1 MTEKQD
7 KMNVIKS
14 DATSWGRALRGL
26 VLTLTASAMVLSGC
40 DQVKRAFTSLTGAS
54 SDEAAVSRNEEAEV
68 EVGTY
73 TLKPETVELTRE
85 LIGRTRAS
93 NTAEVRPQ
101 VNGIVLERL
110 FEEGSLVEKDQVL
123 YHIDDNVY
131 RANYEKAQARYDNLG
146 LLKDRYFALKEK
158 EAASEQSYEEALYNW
173 KIAGAELDLAKLDLD
188 YCQVKAPIAGRIG
201 LSEITVGALVT
212 NGQANPLAT
221 VQQLDP
227 IYVDMNPSV
236 RTLLETVA
244 SEDGDLK
251 ETKAEFFLGAKAEL
265 ILEEGWKYPFEGKV
279 TLIDNQIQ
287 EDLGALTIRA
297 EFPNPEQVMLP
308 GMFVRAFVTEGTRE
322 NALLVPQQALFRTP
336 AGDPYVWVVD
346 QDSTADQ
353 RPVVSNRVLGNM
365 ALIDS
370 GLKAGERVVV
380 EGVQHLARGAK
391 VSAKEI
397 TNLPN
402 ATTLE
407 PALTETLKEASKSPI
422 AEGAERV
429 APTAP
434 QNQTTPSAPAPAPQN
449 QANPVAPAPAPAQ
462 TDAK

>member
-1 MTEKQD
+1 
-7 KMNVIKS
+7 MNVIRS
-14 DATSWGRALRGL
+14 NTTSLARVSRII
-26 VLTLTASAMVLSGC
+26 VLTLTTTAFALTGC
-40 DQVKRAFTSLTGAS
+40 DQATRVYSSLMGAP
-54 SDEAAVSRNEEAEV
+54 SDEVGVSRNEETVV

-110 FEEGSLVEKDQVL
+110 FEEGTLVKKDQVL

-131 RANYEKAQARYDNLG
+131 RANYEKAQARYDNLA
-146 LLKDRYFALKEK
+146 LIKDRYFALKEK
-158 EAASEQSYEEALYNW
+158 EATSEQSYEEALYNW

-188 YCQVKAPIAGRIG
+188 YCQIKAPISGRIG

-212 NGQANPLAT
+212 TGQPTALTT
-221 VQQLDP
+221 VQQVDP

-236 RTLLETVA
+236 RTLLETVSLD
-244 SEDGDLK
+244 SEDLT
-251 ETKAEFFLGAKAEL
+251 ETKAEFFMGAKAEL

-279 TLIDNQIQ
+279 TLIDNRIQ

-297 EFPNPEQVMLP
+297 EFPNPEQIMIP
-308 GMFVRAFVTEGTRE
+308 GMFVRVFLTEGTRE
-322 NALLVPQQALFRTP
+322 NALLIPQQALFRTP
-336 AGDPYVWVVD
+336 AGDPYVWVVGE
-346 QDSTADQ
+346 DSTVGQ
-353 RPVVSNRVLGNM
+353 RSVVSNRILGNM

-380 EGVQHLARGAK
+380 EGVQHLALGAK

-397 TNLPN
+397 TDLPN
-402 ATTLE
+402 TTTLE
-407 PALTETLKEASKSPI
+407 PALTETLKESSKSPV
-422 AEGAERV
+422 AEAAEHV
-429 APTAP
+429 AP
-434 QNQTTPSAPAPAPQN
+434 SAPQN
-449 QANPVAPAPAPAQ
+449 QATPTEPQNQTAEPAQ
-462 TDAK
+462 TDGK

>member
-7 KMNVIKS
+7 KMNVIRS
-14 DATSWGRALRGL
+14 NTTSLARVSRII
-26 VLTLTASAMVLSGC
+26 VLTLTTTAFALTGC
-40 DQVKRAFTSLTGAS
+40 DQAKRVYSSLMGAP
-54 SDEAAVSRNEEAEV
+54 SDEVGVSRNEETVV

-101 VNGIVLERL
+101 VNGIVQERL
-110 FEEGSLVEKDQVL
+110 FEEGTLVKKDQVL

-131 RANYEKAQARYDNLG
+131 RANYEKAQARYDNLA
-146 LLKDRYFALKEK
+146 LIKDRYFALKEK
-158 EAASEQSYEEALYNW
+158 EATSEQSYEEALYNW

-188 YCQVKAPIAGRIG
+188 YCQIKAPISGRIG

-212 NGQANPLAT
+212 TGQPTALTT
-221 VQQLDP
+221 VQQVDP

-236 RTLLETVA
+236 RTLLETVSLD
-244 SEDGDLK
+244 SEDLT
-251 ETKAEFFLGAKAEL
+251 ETKAEFFMGAKAEL

-279 TLIDNQIQ
+279 TLIDNRIQ

-297 EFPNPEQVMLP
+297 EFPNPEQIMIP
-308 GMFVRAFVTEGTRE
+308 GMFVRVFLTEGTRE
-322 NALLVPQQALFRTP
+322 NALLIPQQALFRTP
-336 AGDPYVWVVD
+336 AGDPYVWVVGE
-346 QDSTADQ
+346 DSTVGQ
-353 RPVVSNRVLGNM
+353 RSVVSNRILGNM

-380 EGVQHLARGAK
+380 EGVQHLALGAK

-397 TNLPN
+397 TDLPN
-402 ATTLE
+402 TTTLE
-407 PALTETLKEASKSPI
+407 PALTETLKESSKSPV
-422 AEGAERV
+422 AEAAEHV
-429 APTAP
+429 AP
-434 QNQTTPSAPAPAPQN
+434 SAPQN
-449 QANPVAPAPAPAQ
+449 QATPTEPQNQTAEPAQ
-462 TDAK
+462 TDGK

>member
-7 KMNVIKS
+7 KMNVIRS
-14 DATSWGRALRGL
+14 NTTSLARVSRII
-26 VLTLTASAMVLSGC
+26 VLTLTTTAFALTGC
-40 DQVKRAFTSLTGAS
+40 DQAKRVYSSLMGAP
-54 SDEAAVSRNEEAEV
+54 SDEVGVSRNEETVV

-110 FEEGSLVEKDQVL
+110 FEEGTLVKKDQVL

-131 RANYEKAQARYDNLG
+131 RANYEKAQARYDNLA
-146 LLKDRYFALKEK
+146 LIKDRYFALKEK
-158 EAASEQSYEEALYNW
+158 EATSEQSYEEALYNW

-188 YCQVKAPIAGRIG
+188 YCQIKAPISGRIG

-212 NGQANPLAT
+212 TGQPTALTT
-221 VQQLDP
+221 VQQVDP

-236 RTLLETVA
+236 RTLLETVSLD
-244 SEDGDLK
+244 SEDLT
-251 ETKAEFFLGAKAEL
+251 ETKAEFFMGAKAEL

-279 TLIDNQIQ
+279 TLIDNRIQ

-297 EFPNPEQVMLP
+297 EFPNPEQIMIP
-308 GMFVRAFVTEGTRE
+308 GMFVRVFLTEGTRE
-322 NALLVPQQALFRTP
+322 NALLIPQQALFRTP
-336 AGDPYVWVVD
+336 AGDPYVWVVGE
-346 QDSTADQ
+346 DSTVGQ
-353 RPVVSNRVLGNM
+353 RSVVSNRILGNM

-380 EGVQHLARGAK
+380 EGVQHLALGAK

-397 TNLPN
+397 TDLPN
-402 ATTLE
+402 TTTLE
-407 PALTETLKEASKSPI
+407 PALTETLKESSKSPV
-422 AEGAERV
+422 AEAAEHV
-429 APTAP
+429 AP
-434 QNQTTPSAPAPAPQN
+434 SAPQN
-449 QANPVAPAPAPAQ
+449 QATPAEPQNQTAEPAQ
-462 TDAK
+462 TDGK

>member
-1 MTEKQD
+1 
-7 KMNVIKS
+7 MNVIKS
-14 DATSWGRALRGL
+14 NATPLGRVLRGL
-26 VLTLTASAMVLSGC
+26 ILTSAASMLVFTGC
-40 DQVKRAFTSLTGAS
+40 NQVKRVCSSLTGAS

-68 EVGTY
+68 EVGVY

-101 VNGIVLERL
+101 VNGVVLERL

-131 RANYEKAQARYDNLG
+131 RANCEKAQARYDNLG

-158 EAASEQSYEEALYNW
+158 EATSEQSYEEALYNW

-212 NGQANPLAT
+212 NGQAAPLTT
-221 VQQLDP
+221 VQQVDP
-227 IYVDMNPSV
+227 INVDMNPSV

-244 SEDGDLK
+244 PESEDLQ
-251 ETKAEFFLGAKAEL
+251 ETKAEFFLGAKATL
-265 ILEEGWKYPFEGKV
+265 ILEDGWKYPFDGKV
-279 TLIDNQIQ
+279 TLIDNRIQ

-308 GMFVRAFVTEGTRE
+308 GMFVRVFVTEGTRE

-336 AGDPYVWVVD
+336 AGDPYVWVVG
-346 QDSTADQ
+346 QDSTVDQ
-353 RPVVSNRVLGNM
+353 RPVVTKRDMGNM

-380 EGVQHLARGAK
+380 EGVQHLARGTK

-402 ATTLE
+402 STTLE
-407 PALTETLKEASKSPI
+407 PALTETLNEPSKSPI
-422 AEGAERV
+422 VKTREGA
-429 APTAP
+429 ATPAP
-434 QNQTTPSAPAPAPQN
+434 QNQTTPIAPAPAPS
-449 QANPVAPAPAPAQ
+449 AAPAQ
-462 TDAK
+462 TDSK

>member
-7 KMNVIKS
+7 KMNVIRS
-14 DATSWGRALRGL
+14 NTTSLARVSRII
-26 VLTLTASAMVLSGC
+26 VLTLTTTAFALTGC
-40 DQVKRAFTSLTGAS
+40 DQAKRVYSSLMGAP
-54 SDEAAVSRNEEAEV
+54 SDEVGVSRNEETVV

-110 FEEGSLVEKDQVL
+110 FEEGTLVKKDQVL

-131 RANYEKAQARYDNLG
+131 RANYEKAQARYDNLA
-146 LLKDRYFALKEK
+146 LIKDRYFALKEK
-158 EAASEQSYEEALYNW
+158 EATSEQSYEEALYNW

-188 YCQVKAPIAGRIG
+188 YCQIKAPISGRIG

-212 NGQANPLAT
+212 TGQPTALTT
-221 VQQLDP
+221 VQQVDP

-236 RTLLETVA
+236 RTLLETVSLD
-244 SEDGDLK
+244 SEDLT
-251 ETKAEFFLGAKAEL
+251 ETKAEFFMGAKAEL

-279 TLIDNQIQ
+279 TLIDNRIQ

-297 EFPNPEQVMLP
+297 EFPNPEQIMIP
-308 GMFVRAFVTEGTRE
+308 GMFVRVFLTEGTRE
-322 NALLVPQQALFRTP
+322 NALLIPQQALFRTP
-336 AGDPYVWVVD
+336 AGDPYVWVVGE
-346 QDSTADQ
+346 DSTVGQ
-353 RPVVSNRVLGNM
+353 RSVVSNRILGNM

-370 GLKAGERVVV
+370 GLKVGERVVV
-380 EGVQHLARGAK
+380 EGVQHLALGAK

-397 TNLPN
+397 TDLPN
-402 ATTLE
+402 TTTLE
-407 PALTETLKEASKSPI
+407 PALTETLKESSKSPV
-422 AEGAERV
+422 AEAAEHV
-429 APTAP
+429 AP
-434 QNQTTPSAPAPAPQN
+434 SAPQN
-449 QANPVAPAPAPAQ
+449 QATPTEPQNQTAEPAQ
-462 TDAK
+462 TDGK

>member
-7 KMNVIKS
+7 KMNVIRS
-14 DATSWGRALRGL
+14 NTTSLARVSRII
-26 VLTLTASAMVLSGC
+26 VLTLTTTAFALTGC
-40 DQVKRAFTSLTGAS
+40 DQAKRVYSSLMGAP
-54 SDEAAVSRNEEAEV
+54 SDEVGVSRNEETVV

-110 FEEGSLVEKDQVL
+110 FEEGTLVKKDQVL

-131 RANYEKAQARYDNLG
+131 RANYEKAQARYDNLA
-146 LLKDRYFALKEK
+146 LIKDRYFALKEK
-158 EAASEQSYEEALYNW
+158 EATSEQAYEEALYNW

-188 YCQVKAPIAGRIG
+188 YCQIKAPISGRIG

-212 NGQANPLAT
+212 TGQPTALTT
-221 VQQLDP
+221 VQQVDP

-236 RTLLETVA
+236 RTLLETVSLD
-244 SEDGDLK
+244 SEDLT
-251 ETKAEFFLGAKAEL
+251 ETKAEFFMGAKAEL

-279 TLIDNQIQ
+279 TLIDNRIQ

-297 EFPNPEQVMLP
+297 EFPNPEQIMIP
-308 GMFVRAFVTEGTRE
+308 GMFVRVFLTEGTRE
-322 NALLVPQQALFRTP
+322 NALLIPQQALFRTP
-336 AGDPYVWVVD
+336 AGDPYVWVVGE
-346 QDSTADQ
+346 DSTVGQ
-353 RPVVSNRVLGNM
+353 RSVVSNRILGNM

-380 EGVQHLARGAK
+380 EGVQHLALGAK

-397 TNLPN
+397 TDLPN
-402 ATTLE
+402 TTTLE
-407 PALTETLKEASKSPI
+407 PALTETLKESSKSPV
-422 AEGAERV
+422 AEAAEHV
-429 APTAP
+429 AP
-434 QNQTTPSAPAPAPQN
+434 SAPQN
-449 QANPVAPAPAPAQ
+449 QATPTEPQNQTAEPAQ
-462 TDAK
+462 TDGK

>member
-7 KMNVIKS
+7 KMNVIRS
-14 DATSWGRALRGL
+14 NTTSLARVSRII
-26 VLTLTASAMVLSGC
+26 VLTLTTTAFALTGC
-40 DQVKRAFTSLTGAS
+40 DQAKRVYSSLMGAP
-54 SDEAAVSRNEEAEV
+54 SDEVGVSRNEETVV

-93 NTAEVRPQ
+93 NTAAVRPQ

-110 FEEGSLVEKDQVL
+110 FEEGTLVKKDQVL

-131 RANYEKAQARYDNLG
+131 RANYEKAQARYDNLA
-146 LLKDRYFALKEK
+146 LIKDRYFALKEK
-158 EAASEQSYEEALYNW
+158 EATSEQSYEEALYNW

-188 YCQVKAPIAGRIG
+188 YCQIKAPISGRIG

-212 NGQANPLAT
+212 TGQPTALTT
-221 VQQLDP
+221 VQQVDP

-236 RTLLETVA
+236 RTLLETVSLD
-244 SEDGDLK
+244 SEDLT
-251 ETKAEFFLGAKAEL
+251 ETKAEFFMGAKAEL

-279 TLIDNQIQ
+279 TLIDNRIQ

-297 EFPNPEQVMLP
+297 EFPNPEQIMIP
-308 GMFVRAFVTEGTRE
+308 GMFVRVFLTEGTRE
-322 NALLVPQQALFRTP
+322 NALLIPQQALFRTP
-336 AGDPYVWVVD
+336 AGDPYVWVVGE
-346 QDSTADQ
+346 DSTVGQ
-353 RPVVSNRVLGNM
+353 RSVVSNRILGNM

-380 EGVQHLARGAK
+380 EGVQHLALGAK

-397 TNLPN
+397 TDLPN
-402 ATTLE
+402 TTTLE
-407 PALTETLKEASKSPI
+407 PALTETLKESSKSPV
-422 AEGAERV
+422 AEAAEHV
-429 APTAP
+429 AP
-434 QNQTTPSAPAPAPQN
+434 SAPQN
-449 QANPVAPAPAPAQ
+449 QATPTEPQNQTAEPAQ
-462 TDAK
+462 TDGK

>member
-7 KMNVIKS
+7 KMNVIRS
-14 DATSWGRALRGL
+14 NTTSLARVSRII
-26 VLTLTASAMVLSGC
+26 VLTLTTTAFALTGC
-40 DQVKRAFTSLTGAS
+40 DQAKRVYSSLMGAP
-54 SDEAAVSRNEEAEV
+54 SDEVGVSRNEETVV

-93 NTAEVRPQ
+93 NTAAVRPQ

-110 FEEGSLVEKDQVL
+110 FEEGTLVKKDQVL

-131 RANYEKAQARYDNLG
+131 RANYEKAQARYDNLA
-146 LLKDRYFALKEK
+146 LIKDRYFALKEK
-158 EAASEQSYEEALYNW
+158 EATSEQSYEEALYNW

-188 YCQVKAPIAGRIG
+188 YCQIKAPISGRIG

-212 NGQANPLAT
+212 TGQPTALTT
-221 VQQLDP
+221 VQQVDP

-236 RTLLETVA
+236 RTLLETVSLD
-244 SEDGDLK
+244 SEDLT
-251 ETKAEFFLGAKAEL
+251 ETKAEFFMGAKAEL

-279 TLIDNQIQ
+279 TLIDNRIQ

-297 EFPNPEQVMLP
+297 ELPNPEQIMIP
-308 GMFVRAFVTEGTRE
+308 GTFVRVFLTEGTRE
-322 NALLVPQQALFRTP
+322 NALLIPQQALFRTP
-336 AGDPYVWVVD
+336 AGDPYVWVVGE
-346 QDSTADQ
+346 DSTVGQ
-353 RPVVSNRVLGNM
+353 RSVVSNRILGNM

-380 EGVQHLARGAK
+380 EGVQHLALGAK

-397 TNLPN
+397 TDLPN
-402 ATTLE
+402 TTTLE
-407 PALTETLKEASKSPI
+407 PALTETLKESSKSPV
-422 AEGAERV
+422 AEAAEHV
-429 APTAP
+429 AP
-434 QNQTTPSAPAPAPQN
+434 SAPQN
-449 QANPVAPAPAPAQ
+449 QATPTEPQNQTAEPAQ
-462 TDAK
+462 TDGK

>member
-7 KMNVIKS
+7 KMNVIRS
-14 DATSWGRALRGL
+14 NTTSLARVSRII
-26 VLTLTASAMVLSGC
+26 VLTLTTTAFALTGC
-40 DQVKRAFTSLTGAS
+40 DQAKRVYSSLMGAP
-54 SDEAAVSRNEEAEV
+54 SDEVGVSRNEETVV

-110 FEEGSLVEKDQVL
+110 FEEGTLVKKDQVL

-131 RANYEKAQARYDNLG
+131 RANYEKAQARYDNLA
-146 LLKDRYFALKEK
+146 LIKDRYFALKEK
-158 EAASEQSYEEALYNW
+158 EATSEQSYEEALYNW

-188 YCQVKAPIAGRIG
+188 YCQIKAPISGRIG

-212 NGQANPLAT
+212 TGQPTALTT
-221 VQQLDP
+221 VQQVDP

-236 RTLLETVA
+236 RTLLETVSLD
-244 SEDGDLK
+244 SEDLT
-251 ETKAEFFLGAKAEL
+251 ETKAEFFMGAKAEL

-279 TLIDNQIQ
+279 TLIDNRIQ

-297 EFPNPEQVMLP
+297 EFPNPEQIMIP
-308 GMFVRAFVTEGTRE
+308 GMFVRVFLTEGTRE
-322 NALLVPQQALFRTP
+322 NALLIPQQALFRTP
-336 AGDPYVWVVD
+336 AGDPYVWVVGE
-346 QDSTADQ
+346 DSTVGQ
-353 RPVVSNRVLGNM
+353 RSVVSNRILGNM

-380 EGVQHLARGAK
+380 EGVQHLALGAK

-397 TNLPN
+397 TDLPN
-402 ATTLE
+402 TTTLE
-407 PALTETLKEASKSPI
+407 PALTETLKESSKSPV
-422 AEGAERV
+422 AEAAEHV
-429 APTAP
+429 AP
-434 QNQTTPSAPAPAPQN
+434 SAPQN
-449 QANPVAPAPAPAQ
+449 QATPTEPQNQTAEPAQ
-462 TDAK
+462 TDGK

>member
-7 KMNVIKS
+7 KMNVIRS
-14 DATSWGRALRGL
+14 NTTSLARVSRII
-26 VLTLTASAMVLSGC
+26 VLTLTTTAFALTGC
-40 DQVKRAFTSLTGAS
+40 DQAKRVYSSLMGAP
-54 SDEAAVSRNEEAEV
+54 SDEVGVSHNEETVV

-110 FEEGSLVEKDQVL
+110 FEEGTLVKKDQVL

-131 RANYEKAQARYDNLG
+131 RANYEKAQARYDNLA
-146 LLKDRYFALKEK
+146 LIKDRYFALKEK
-158 EAASEQSYEEALYNW
+158 EATSEQSYEEALYNW

-188 YCQVKAPIAGRIG
+188 YCQIKAPISGRIG

-212 NGQANPLAT
+212 TGQPTALTT
-221 VQQLDP
+221 VQQVDP

-236 RTLLETVA
+236 RTLLETVSLD
-244 SEDGDLK
+244 SEDLT
-251 ETKAEFFLGAKAEL
+251 ETKAEFFMGAKAEL

-279 TLIDNQIQ
+279 TLIDNRIQ

-297 EFPNPEQVMLP
+297 EFPNPEQIMIP
-308 GMFVRAFVTEGTRE
+308 GMFVRVFLTEGTRE
-322 NALLVPQQALFRTP
+322 NALLIPQQALFRTP
-336 AGDPYVWVVD
+336 AGDPYVWVVGE
-346 QDSTADQ
+346 DSTVGQ
-353 RPVVSNRVLGNM
+353 RSVVSNRILGNM

-380 EGVQHLARGAK
+380 EGVQHLALGAK

-397 TNLPN
+397 TDLPN
-402 ATTLE
+402 TTTLE
-407 PALTETLKEASKSPI
+407 PALTETLKESSKSPV
-422 AEGAERV
+422 AEAAEHV
-429 APTAP
+429 AP
-434 QNQTTPSAPAPAPQN
+434 SAPQN
-449 QANPVAPAPAPAQ
+449 QATPTEPQNQTAEPAQ
-462 TDAK
+462 TDGK

>member
-7 KMNVIKS
+7 KMNVIRS
-14 DATSWGRALRGL
+14 NTTSLARVSRII
-26 VLTLTASAMVLSGC
+26 VLTLTTTAFALTGC
-40 DQVKRAFTSLTGAS
+40 DQAKRVYSSLMGAP
-54 SDEAAVSRNEEAEV
+54 SDEVGVSRNEETVV

-110 FEEGSLVEKDQVL
+110 FEEGTLVNKDQVL

-131 RANYEKAQARYDNLG
+131 RANYEKAQARYDNLA
-146 LLKDRYFALKEK
+146 LIKDRYFALKEK
-158 EAASEQSYEEALYNW
+158 EATSEQSYEEALYNW

-188 YCQVKAPIAGRIG
+188 YCQIKAPISGRIG

-212 NGQANPLAT
+212 TGQPTALTT
-221 VQQLDP
+221 VQQVDP

-236 RTLLETVA
+236 RTLLETVSLD
-244 SEDGDLK
+244 SEDLT
-251 ETKAEFFLGAKAEL
+251 ETKAEFFMGAKAEL

-279 TLIDNQIQ
+279 TLIDNRIQ

-297 EFPNPEQVMLP
+297 EFPNPEQIMIP
-308 GMFVRAFVTEGTRE
+308 GMFVRVFLTEGTRE
-322 NALLVPQQALFRTP
+322 NALLIPQQALFRTP
-336 AGDPYVWVVD
+336 AGDPYVWVVGE
-346 QDSTADQ
+346 DSTVGQ
-353 RPVVSNRVLGNM
+353 RSVVSNRILGNM

-380 EGVQHLARGAK
+380 EGVQHLALGAK

-397 TNLPN
+397 TDLPN
-402 ATTLE
+402 TTTLE
-407 PALTETLKEASKSPI
+407 PALTETLKESSKSPV
-422 AEGAERV
+422 AEAAEHV
-429 APTAP
+429 AP
-434 QNQTTPSAPAPAPQN
+434 SAPQN
-449 QANPVAPAPAPAQ
+449 QATPTEPQNQTAEPAQ
-462 TDAK
+462 TDGK